1 MKAQRTGLMHLLLL
15 LLILSLTGCSGS
27 GKSKGNGFVDGR
39 NFGGIVATTTA
50 PQEDATR
57 STAVFSGACYG
68 VIVDIDMTG
77 DTITILDLVT
87 DTEAQYGYSGS
98 TYIMDKYG
106 KDISVTQLS
115 LGDVVEGGY
124 DTGTKRLVELKKSDR
139 VWENQKV
146 ANFSIDR
153 LANTMKIGKSLYEYI
168 PNVVI
173 VSDGRILDDIS
184 EVSNQDEL
192 IVRGN
197 EKTIYSIVITKGHGY
212 VTLSDAEYFE
222 GGLVSIGSRI
232 AQEVTPGMIIEVPE
246 GEYVLEITKDGV
258 GGQVNILV
266 TKNQETKVNVG
277 GLKSEVPETGRIRF
291 QIEPE
296 DATLYIDGEKTDY
309 TNLVKLDYG
318 SYKINIVADGY
329 VNYEADLVVS
339 ESYQRREIEL
349 GRVAGAE
356 STSSEKESGDVTGKT
371 ETSETGETKEGE
383 TTTSTGQEKE
393 TETSGTATTE
403 PGQTTAQT
411 TSAAGS
417 TTPTVTAP
425 TVTTPT
431 VTAPTVTTPAIPQV
445 STTEKQSEGMGND
458 NDSPTDG
465 EKVGDYK
472 IHVEAPS
479 GASVYF
485 DGEYMGVAPVS
496 FQKVSGEHTIIFKQS
511 GYETKT
517 YTVTISDV
525 KADCH
530 YSYPSLRPE

>member
-15 LLILSLTGCSGS
+15 LLVLSLTGCSGS

-50 PQEDATR
+50 AQEDTTR

-68 VIVDIDMTG
+68 VIVDIDLTG

-87 DTEAQYGYSGS
+87 DKEAQYSYSGS

-115 LGDVVEGGY
+115 MGDVVEGGY

-139 VWENQKV
+139 VWENQRV
-146 ANFSIDR
+146 VNFSIDR
-153 LANTMKIGKSLYEYI
+153 LANTMKIGKSLYEYM

-173 VSDGRILDDIS
+173 VSDGRILEDIS

-197 EKTIYSIVITKGHGY
+197 EKTIYSIVITRGHGY

-232 AQEVTPGMIIEVPE
+232 AQEVTPDMIIEVPE

-258 GGQVNILV
+258 GGQVDILV

-277 GLKSEVPETGRIRF
+277 GLKGEVPKTGRIRF

-309 TNLVKLDYG
+309 TELVKLDYG
-318 SYKINIVADGY
+318 SYKIRLVADGY

-349 GRVAGAE
+349 GRTGSATE
-356 STSSEKESGDVTGKT
+356 STDG
-371 ETSETGETKEGE
+371 
-383 TTTSTGQEKE
+383 EKE
-393 TETSGTATTE
+393 TTDNGSGEGEMETSAAATTTE
-403 PGQTTAQT
+403 TGQQTAQSTDGATTTPAATAQT
-411 TSAAGS
+411 TSAHGAA
-417 TTPTVTAP
+417 TPTVTEP
-425 TVTTPT
+425 VVPTPT
-431 VTAPTVTTPAIPQV
+431 VTVPTVTTPAIPHAA
-445 STTEKQSEGMGND
+445 TEKQSEGMGDD
-458 NDSPTDG
+458 NDGTADSK
-465 EKVGDYK
+465 EIGDYK

-517 YTVTISDV
+517 YTVTISDTM
-525 KADCH
+525 ADCH
-530 YSYPSLRPE
+530 YSYPTLKPE

>member
-1 MKAQRTGLMHLLLL
+1 MKAQRTGLMHLLFL
-15 LLILSLTGCSGS
+15 LLIFSLTGCSSS

-87 DTEAQYGYSGS
+87 DTEAQYSYSGS

-146 ANFSIDR
+146 VNFSIDR

-192 IVRGN
+192 IVKGN

-296 DATLYIDGEKTDY
+296 DATLYINGEKTDY

-356 STSSEKESGDVTGKT
+356 STAT
-371 ETSETGETKEGE
+371 
-383 TTTSTGQEKE
+383 EKE

-411 TSAAGS
+411 TSANGS

-431 VTAPTVTTPAIPQV
+431 ITAPTVTTPAIPQV